1 MNDNI
6 DLGGSS
12 LVAFFDR
19 IGLPPVARDRVVE
32 IDRILAH
39 ELAGDEPDAE
49 GCASLVLEAAGLIAD
64 RDRVGFDRRAG
75 IGSRIASS
83 LGVSDGFDRGDG
95 DSRNLHR
102 RVLMTRKRG

>member
-64 RDRVGFDRRAG
+64 RDPVGFDWRGWEDDPGEATDFDLDG
-75 IGSRIASS
+75 IEWGEA
-83 LGVSDGFDRGDG
+83 
-95 DSRNLHR
+95 
-102 RVLMTRKRG
+102 